1 MQQLST
7 KRTVLAQLSV
17 CVGCCCGN
25 VARGKPEVPSQ
36 WLKEQWRQRGLAKHV
51 QLTISGCLGPCDL
64 SNIVSISCA
73 VGTVWLGALHEFRN
87 YAALLEWAVASKDAG
102 HPLPL
107 PAELSMFCF
116 NPFRSPQLSSPHL

>member
-25 VARGKPEVPSQ
+25 VARGKPEVPLK
-36 WLKEQWRQRGLAKHV
+36 WLKEEWRQRGLAKHV

-73 VGTVWLGALHEFRN
+73 AGTVWLGALQEFRN
-87 YAALLEWAVASKDAG
+87 YAALLEWALASKDAG

-107 PAELSMFCF
+107 PTELSKFCF
-116 NPFRSPQLSSPHL
+116 NPFRSPDFSSPLI